1 MTSSN
6 LRFHPQVVQDL
17 QQAFN
22 WYEEQ
27 ADGLGGL
34 FYTEVDARF
43 DDIIRQ
49 PDIFGRAFDGLDYR
63 FARLRKFPY
72 LTIFRL
78 SGSTVEVLG
87 IFHTASNPDK
97 WRR

>member
-1 MTSSN
+1 MTRSN

-27 ADGLGGL
+27 AEGLGGL

-43 DDIIRQ
+43 NDIIRQ

-72 LTIFRL
+72 LIIFRL